1 MIELTSHSLIVTS
14 PQSAGPVESN
24 DYAAGAP
31 GMNEAFDPL
40 SLATNDLINW

>member
-1 MIELTSHSLIVTS
+1 MIELTSHSLIATS
-14 PQSAGPVESN
+14 PQSVGPVDCN
-24 DYAAGAP
+24 DSGAP